1 MIQGERN
8 QKGVIPGG
16 MIPEGMILGETI
28 LGGMIPGEMIPGG
41 MNQEERTQGGM
52 NPGRMIQERMTRGE
66 KTRGEMIQ
74 EGIALREANQKRT
87 RAEKSGRVHLQG
99 SRERTVASERAEIGR
114 VVGEIRVSR
123 EAQM

>member
-41 MNQEERTQGGM
+41 MIPGGMNQEERTQ
-52 NPGRMIQERMTRGE
+52 ERMTPGK

-123 EAQM
+123 EAH

>member
-28 LGGMIPGEMIPGG
+28 LGGMIPGEM
-41 MNQEERTQGGM
+41 NQEERTQGGM
-52 NPGRMIQERMTRGE
+52 NPGRMIQERMTQGK

>member
-8 QKGVIPGG
+8 QEGV
-16 MIPEGMILGETI
+16 IPEGMILGETI
-28 LGGMIPGEMIPGG
+28 PEEMIPGGMILGG

-52 NPGRMIQERMTRGE
+52 NPERMTQERMIQGK

-74 EGIALREANQKRT
+74 EEIALRDANQKRT